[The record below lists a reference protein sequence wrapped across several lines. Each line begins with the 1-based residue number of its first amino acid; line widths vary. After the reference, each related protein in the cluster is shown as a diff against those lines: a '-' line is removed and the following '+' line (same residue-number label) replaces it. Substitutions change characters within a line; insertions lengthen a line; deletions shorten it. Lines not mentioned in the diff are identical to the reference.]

1 MCQKIKQNL
10 NHYFFMRNYFFFTL
24 QGNLDDS
31 ANKIVDKLILDYIDD
46 NLFETNESFKFC
58 ITIETI

>member
-1 MCQKIKQNL
+1 
-10 NHYFFMRNYFFFTL
+10 MRNYFFITL

-46 NLFETNESFKFC
+46 NLFETDESFKFF

>member
-1 MCQKIKQNL
+1 
-10 NHYFFMRNYFFFTL
+10 MRNYFFITL

-31 ANKIVDKLILDYIDD
+31 ANKIVDKLILEYIDD
-46 NLFETNESFKFC
+46 NLFETDESFKFC